1 MVTWKSIYRLLAPL
15 ALAVVIAGCSDP
27 AGDIDAR
34 IKDFLDDLAAA
45 EAQGEEGYERVVDRH
60 LHPDVDQ
67 LGQAYDPE
75 FWRDS
80 FFDTENVESYSW
92 SASGDPEDS
101 GRHGG
106 TMRIAGTLTI
116 DRSNGA
122 TSTEN
127 PRFYMQQDNS
137 AWKIRAV
144 YEGSSEESDR
154 DPLIKSFPA
163 IPGGGER

>member
-1 MVTWKSIYRLLAPL
+1 MVTWKSWLRLVTPVVLAA
-15 ALAVVIAGCSDP
+15 ALAGCADP

-45 EAQGEEGYERVVDRH
+45 EAQGEQGYERVVDRH
-60 LHPDVDQ
+60 IHPDTESFA
-67 LGQAYDPE
+67 QAQTGD

-80 FFDTENVESYSW
+80 FFDTENVDTYSW

-106 TMRIAGTLTI
+106 TMRVAGTLTI
-116 DRSNGA
+116 DRSNGGS
-122 TSTEN
+122 STEN

-144 YEGSSEESDR
+144 YEGSAEESDR